1 MLMPNFIAIAVAALV
16 TLPIGFIWY
25 HKSVFGTAWMNGIGK
40 TEAELRPKNIAVQ
53 LLLSILCARFI
64 GLSLNNMVIHQFPTQ
79 SLFMATEE
87 AFTNPNSDAAKLWA
101 SVLTNYGNEF
111 RTFKH
116 GALHGFLTGLLF
128 ILPIYGVSYMYERRS
143 FKLIMI
149 NAGYWVV
156 SLTIM
161 GGIICAWK

>member
-1 MLMPNFIAIAVAALV
+1 MLIPNFLAILVAALV

-25 HKSVFGTAWMNGIGK
+25 HKSVFGNAWMKSIGK
-40 TEAELRPKNIAVQ
+40 TEEQVRPKNMVVT
-53 LLLSILCARFI
+53 LLLSILCGFLI
-64 GLSLNNMVIHQFPTQ
+64 SLSLNNMVIHQFPLQ
-79 SLFMATEE
+79 SLMMATPE
-87 AFTNPNSDAAKLWA
+87 AFTDPNSEAGKLF
-101 SVLTNYGNEF
+101 TTMMTKYMNEF

-128 ILPIYGVSYMYERRS
+128 IIPIYAVSYMHERRS

-156 SLTIM
+156 TLAIM
-161 GGIICAWK
+161 GGIICAWQ